1 MEMRQLGDLWPVSAL
16 TLGGGGL
23 GLVWGNSTREEA
35 VATALESLEESDE
48 IEDGFVA
55 KALASAVTPER
66 RATATLEEGVM
77 DVIKDAPRPGLA

>member
-1 MEMRQLGDLWPVSAL
+1 MNPTRRSEASDPRSY
-16 TLGGGGL
+16 TLRL
-23 GLVWGNSTREEA
+23 A

-66 RATATLEEGVM
+66 CATATLEEGVM